1 MLAIV
6 DMVIQEIRK
15 NTDLEVNAVGPFKLQ
30 AQGRNLHNTVL
41 RAGFS
46 HLGKKRLE
54 FPRFRGRVF
63 RLDRF
68 ASDLIFHGSDQ
79 AAGSSR
85 TL

>member
-1 MLAIV
+1 MLAVV

-15 NTDLEVNAVGPFKLQ
+15 DADLEVNAVGPFKLQ
-30 AQGRNLHNTVL
+30 AQRLYFHDAVL
-41 RAGFS
+41 RAFFP
-46 HLGKKRLE
+46 HIGKEGLE
-54 FPRFRGRVF
+54 LPRFRGRVF